1 MGQFNPADLLEFF
14 IRDRV
19 YRLDWIF
26 AATTAILFIN
36 TGAPDAHDTNRPRR
50 CRKQQQRQK
59 EQER

>member
-26 AATTAILFIN
+26 PGRNSDLLIN
-36 TGAPDAHDTNRPRR
+36 TGAPDAQHQPERR
-50 CRKQQQRQK
+50 CRKQQHDTK